1 MFVTY
6 NKLLSSY
13 IFLNM
18 NITKEVVK
26 SCVNMFVPPVD
37 LILPRLYLKIIC
49 FLDITVT
56 LSSKFISL

>member
-6 NKLLSSY
+6 KMIIICY

-26 SCVNMFVPPVD
+26 SCVNMFVPLWISSYPD
-37 LILPRLYLKIIC
+37 FILK
-49 FLDITVT
+49 
-56 LSSKFISL
+56 SSAF